1 MSHRRSTA
9 AAVAALLGSAASPAV
24 QSQSA
29 AAGPRPPTA
38 ELDAV
43 TVTARPFP
51 SALFDL
57 ADPVDVLEG
66 RELFVRTRPTL
77 GETLANEVGVS
88 STYFGPNA
96 SAPIIRGLGGFD
108 IRLLNNGLGVVDASA
123 ASPDHAV
130 ALSPLAVDRVEVVRG
145 PAAIMYG
152 GNAVGGVV
160 NTIDGRIA
168 REAPLK
174 PFSGMADYRY
184 NSANNGNDGAARI
197 DIGNRLGV
205 LHFDGFSTN
214 SKELKI
220 PGNAWT
226 PAAQALR
233 GEPGPSGILPNSQGE
248 SWGGGIGGSLML
260 GERGYA
266 GVSYSRFDTNYGTVA
281 EPDVTID
288 LKQTSWNFAGEL
300 RDTVPGLDALR
311 LKYGY
316 NSYTHTEFEGATP
329 GTTFDSSGFNLRV
342 EGQHR
347 PIGRVNGAVGIDAA
361 NIRFSATG
369 EEAFVPSSRTRT
381 FGGFLY
387 EELPYGPWKFS
398 GGLRVSGVSA
408 DSQEFAAAGRP
419 AYSRNFTPWSGAL
432 GALYSFNPNWSLAGN
447 LSYTQRA
454 PTTQEL
460 YADGPHT
467 ATGQFEVGNPDF
479 NLVKSTAV
487 DLTLRQRSGPW
498 SSSIG
503 AFYNRFSDFITLL
516 PNGVLRNPDTRGVVD
531 PSTATPDE
539 LAEAL
544 PQFNYTQVPARF
556 WGFEAQVGFPL
567 WRSGANLVAANLQAD
582 YVNATNLDTGQPLP
596 LIPPFRFGSTFT
608 FQRDALSI
616 ALGGIFAAAQNRVP
630 DLETTTAGYANVFI
644 TGMYRFKPARGPAW
658 EVFVQGANLLNQTI
672 RYSTSTLRDI
682 APLGQRAV
690 IVGVRA
696 SF

>member
-1 MSHRRSTA
+1 MLARRSIP
-9 AAVAALLGSAASPAV
+9 AAVAAMLGTAAAPPV

-29 AAGPRPPTA
+29 PPPNAAATSL
-38 ELDAV
+38 EAV

-57 ADPVDVLEG
+57 ADPVDLLEG
-66 RELFVRTRPTL
+66 RKLFERTRPTL

-108 IRLLNNGLGVVDASA
+108 IRVLSNGLGVVDASPN
-123 ASPDHAV
+123 SPDHAV
-130 ALSPLAVDRVEVVRG
+130 ALSPLAVDRIEVVRG
-145 PAAIMYG
+145 PAAVMYG

-168 REAPLK
+168 REAPEKL
-174 PFSGMADYRY
+174 FTAVGDYRY
-184 NSANNGNDGAARI
+184 NSANNGNDGATRVTL
-197 DIGNRLGV
+197 GNRVGV
-205 LHFDGFSTN
+205 LSFDGFSTN
-214 SKELKI
+214 AKDLKI

-226 PAAQALR
+226 STAQALR
-233 GEPGPSGILPNSQGE
+233 GEAGPVGTLPNSSGQ

-260 GERGYA
+260 GDRGYA

-281 EPDVTID
+281 EPDVRID
-288 LKQTSWNFAGEL
+288 LKQDTWNFAGEL
-300 RDTVPGLDALR
+300 RDTVPGLSALR
-311 LKYGY
+311 VKYGY
-316 NSYTHTEFEGATP
+316 TSYTHTELASGTP
-329 GTTFDSSGFNLRV
+329 GTTFDSQGFNLRV

-347 PIGRVNGAVGIDAA
+347 PIGRVNGAIGLDAA

-369 EEAFVPSSRTRT
+369 DEAFVPSSRTRT
-381 FGGFLY
+381 FGAFLY

-398 GGLRVSGVSA
+398 GGLRVSGVNA
-408 DSQEFAAAGRP
+408 DSQPFDAAGRP
-419 AYSRNFTPWSGAL
+419 GYSRSFTPWSGAL
-432 GALYSFNPNWSLAGN
+432 GALYSFSKTWSLAGN

-460 YADGPHT
+460 YADGPHI

-479 NLVKSTAV
+479 NVVKSTAV

-498 SSSIG
+498 SSSLG

-516 PNGVLRNPDTRGVVD
+516 PNGVLRSPETRALVD
-531 PSTATPDE
+531 PVTATPEE
-539 LAEAL
+539 LASAL

-567 WRSGANLVAANLQAD
+567 WRSGANVLAAGLQAD
-582 YVNATNLDTGQPLP
+582 YVNATNLDNGQPLP

-608 FQRDALSI
+608 FQRDAFSI
-616 ALGGIFAAAQNRVP
+616 ALGGLFAARQGRVP
-630 DLETTTAGYANVFI
+630 DLESTTAGYANVFV
-644 TGMYRFKPARGPAW
+644 TANYRFKPMRGPAW
-658 EVFVQGANLLNQTI
+658 ELFVQGTNLLDQTI

-690 IVGVRA
+690 VVGVRA